1 MTDRYDEIG
10 WAGGEDAVLWQCLDC
25 GAAVVQREDHERF
38 HGRLVELE
46 TELARITYQQALRV
60 LG

>member
-38 HGRLVELE
+38 HGRLVAIE
-46 TELARITYQQALRV
+46 TALAL